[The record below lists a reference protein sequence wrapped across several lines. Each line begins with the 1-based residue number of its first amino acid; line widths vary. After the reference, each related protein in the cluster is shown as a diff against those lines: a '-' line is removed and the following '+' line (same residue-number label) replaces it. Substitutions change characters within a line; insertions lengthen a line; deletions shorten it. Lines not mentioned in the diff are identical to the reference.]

1 MAASS
6 KGNRTPG
13 PSTRTAAPN
22 SFEREFPGGSESAN
36 ATVVALVR
44 AGDALMAMAN
54 QALRHHGLSA
64 AGRQALAILEGAGE
78 PLSPTTIAERL
89 IVTTATVTSLL
100 DTLEKRGLVVR
111 QPDPADRR
119 KLLVSIT
126 DEARAIVDQ
135 FLPEVVALQTAVMAE
150 PHRTAATTAPAVTG
164 RRPRRNRDDR
174 RRRDRRGRTQTW
186 KTKAQLT

>member
-6 KGNRTPG
+6 KG
-13 PSTRTAAPN
+13 TRK
-22 SFEREFPGGSESAN
+22 PGGSESAN

-44 AGDALMAMAN
+44 AADAVMAMTN

-64 AGRQALAILEGAGE
+64 AGRQALAIIEGAGE

-111 QPDPADRR
+111 QPDPQDRR
-119 KLLVSIT
+119 KLLVSVT
-126 DEARAIVDQ
+126 DDARAIVDQ
-135 FLPEVVALQTAVMAE
+135 FLPEVVALQTAVMAGLTE
-150 PHRTAATTAPAVTG
+150 PQRQQLLRSLAVVREGIATVDADEVVASA
-164 RRPRRNRDDR
+164 PRRGKR
-174 RRRDRRGRTQTW
+174 R
-186 KTKAQLT
+186 